1 MDAHSVQALDETDAS
16 IEEIT
21 QKVEEM
27 TGALTQF
34 TVPTLTDFGSVSNSL
49 EVSDR
54 VKGFNTYVQ
63 RGSHYRSLSR
73 AIVGW

>member
-16 IEEIT
+16 IEEIA

-27 TGALTQF
+27 TGALAQF
-34 TVPTLTDFGSVSNSL
+34 TVPTLSDFGSVSNSL
-49 EVSDR
+49 EASNR

-63 RGSHYRSLSR
+63 RNAHHRSL
-73 AIVGW
+73 